1 MIKGLCFVLLWAC
14 EPQAPQPVADAE
26 ARFLDSLLQQMTVEE
41 KIGQLTM
48 YNGTWEMTGPV
59 PENDD
64 AQVRAN
70 NIKQGKVGAMLN
82 VLTREAI
89 FQAQQMAVE
98 ESRLGIPMLFGY
110 DVIHGYQTMLPIP
123 LAQASSWEAEVGRRA
138 NRLAAAEAAT
148 EGISLAF
155 GPMVDITR
163 DARWGRIMEGAGED
177 PYLASVM
184 ASAWVRGFQED
195 NLSKPFSIAACAKH
209 FAAYG
214 FAEAGKEYNTTEM
227 SEQTLR
233 NVVLPPFQAA
243 VEAGVASVMN
253 GFNEL
258 NGVPV
263 TADARLQRSILKEQW
278 QFDGFVVSDFNSV
291 PELVTHGYSPD
302 HREAAAAAFQAG
314 SDLEMESRT
323 YERYLQTLLDEGRVS
338 TDMLDDAVLRVLR
351 IKYRLGLFKDPYKY
365 CSPDK
370 PILPD
375 VSLRLSEA
383 RDIARRSM
391 VLLKN
396 DGLLPLKK
404 QQKVAVIGWL
414 AGSKDV
420 PLGNWRAQA
429 IPNSA
434 VSLLEGIRAVSE
446 KEVKYAEGYRISEG
460 ERTFIYDLQWAPASQ
475 AGFAEAL
482 QLAREA
488 EVVVMALGEDCYQT
502 GEGRSQTD
510 LRLKGNQQELF
521 EAIRKVN
528 PNIVVVLMNG
538 RPLAIPEL
546 AAEAPAILEAWHG
559 GSAAGD
565 AIADILYGV
574 YNPSGKLPVS
584 FPYHSGQEPLY
595 YNHKPTGRPV
605 TNDFDKGMVFWA
617 HYSDAPAEALYPF
630 GYGLSYSK
638 FKYTNLEL
646 IQEEGKAQWTAQVRL
661 TNEGE
666 VAGEEVLQWYLRDL
680 FGSMTRPV
688 KELLAFEKI
697 YLAPGEQRVV
707 RLQITE
713 EDLAYH
719 WPDGRFEAEPGEFTL
734 MVGGNSEEL
743 LSTSF
748 TLQKH

>member
-1 MIKGLCFVLLWAC
+1 MVKGLGFAMLMAC
-14 EPQAPQPVADAE
+14 QPQGPLPATANAE
-26 ARFLDSLLQQMTVEE
+26 ARFLDSLLQEMTVEE

-59 PENDD
+59 PENND

-138 NRLAAAEAAT
+138 NQLAAAEAAT

-177 PYLASVM
+177 PHLASVM
-184 ASAWVRGFQED
+184 AAAWVQGFQGD
-195 NLSKPFSIAACAKH
+195 DLSKPFSIAACAKH

-214 FAEAGKEYNTTEM
+214 FAEAGKEYNTTEV
-227 SEQTLR
+227 SEQTLQ
-233 NVVLPPFQAA
+233 NVVLPPFRAA
-243 VEAGVASVMN
+243 VDAGVASVMN

-263 TADARLQRSILKEQW
+263 TADVRLQRNILKEQW
-278 QFDGFVVSDFNSV
+278 QFEGFVVSDFNSV

-302 HREAAAAAFQAG
+302 KKEAAAAAFLAG

-323 YERYLQTLLDEGRVS
+323 YEQHLQALLDEGRVS
-338 TDMLDDAVLRVLR
+338 PAMLDDAVLRVLR
-351 IKYRLGLFKDPYKY
+351 IKYRLGLFQDPYKY
-365 CSPDK
+365 CSADQ
-370 PILPD
+370 PILPE

-396 DGLLPLKK
+396 DGLLPLKA

-429 IPNSA
+429 VPHSA
-434 VSLLEGIRAVSE
+434 VSLLEGIRAVAE
-446 KEVKYAEGYRISEG
+446 QEVPYAEGYRISEG
-460 ERTFIYDLQWAPASQ
+460 ERTFIYDLQWAPSSQ
-475 AGFAEAL
+475 AGFAKAL
-482 QLAREA
+482 EVARKA

-510 LRLKGNQQELF
+510 IGLKGDQLQLF
-521 EAIRKVN
+521 RAVRKVN
-528 PNIVVVLMNG
+528 PNVVVVLMNG

-546 AAEAPAILEAWHG
+546 AKEAPAILEAWHG

-565 AIADILYGV
+565 AVADILYGK

-595 YNHKPTGRPV
+595 YNRKNTGRPV

-617 HYSDAPAEALYPF
+617 HYSDAPSEALYPF
-630 GYGLSYSK
+630 GYGLSYSR
-638 FKYTNLEL
+638 FKYDNLEL
-646 IQEEGKAQWTAQVRL
+646 LQAEGSRQWTAQVSL
-661 TNEGE
+661 INEGE
-666 VAGEEVLQWYLRDL
+666 VAGEEVVQWYLHDL
-680 FGSMTRPV
+680 FGSATRPV
-688 KELLAFEKI
+688 KELIAFEKVF
-697 YLAPGEQRVV
+697 LAPGEQKLVS
-707 RLQITE
+707 LQITE
-713 EDLAYH
+713 EDLAYY
-719 WPDGRFEAEPGEFTL
+719 WPDGRFEAEAGDFTL
-734 MVGGNSEEL
+734 LVGGHSEEL
-743 LSTSF
+743 LSTQF
-748 TLQKH
+748 TLVK